1 MKLSFIIRVFFYC
14 FIALTIFFSGIFY
27 LFLHN
32 RIHIEDLLAEH
43 PFGELVYQ
51 YSWNKTNLTEKD
63 ILAGQKIKGQ
73 FTASANRLGGIG
85 IKFNTHNRIN
95 SDSIIFRFKEEGKNV
110 WYYEQVSKTDQIRQE
125 VFWPFGFPPI
135 SNSEGKRYEF
145 EIESVKG
152 TVDDTIAINGSQKT
166 FVAEYTYPKQQ
177 LLDEKQQIPY
187 FVIKKL
193 TLLISNLDNKLHA
206 QIVVLAVLSMVISF
220 IVLQLYAYLAKR
232 LLKKPSLS
240 KLLQLVRSLQL
251 KELYHLTKKLVNIT
265 SIFELLQRFIFVG
278 GKIIIAFLWFI
289 YSTSRIFIRLLLN
302 TLEFLFKKLSAIY
315 RMVPFLII
323 VSFILFFIGL
333 YAVFLD
339 QQVFL
344 QDSAS
349 MTLTGSHKWEKNV
362 FKKGYNIALRP
373 LDEIIALE
381 AGEKINGH
389 FLANYNYLGTV
400 SVGIFDFY
408 RENTDKI
415 IFRLREVGKTQW
427 YYEGKH
433 DTTLM
438 RGNIIWPF
446 GFPPIADSKG
456 KQYEFEI
463 ESTQG
468 KIGNAIALLPI
479 ALLPIEPSFFTK
491 YQYGFSIFIN
501 HPGEIL
507 SFAIGKIYLPF
518 SKIDRPS
525 WVFLIILPL
534 LPLILYLLGLE
545 KIKRIKFAIKS
556 NNGQIFNFELKK
568 EGFQVDDDK
577 DYVELFS
584 KISIV
589 LIAIIVGSSLIYKF
603 ALRTK
608 DLDWFVFEFVAILT
622 ASMFLGL
629 GVLFNKNKI
638 SSNMEKVLRFFIL
651 ITFCIFLVV
660 VFTNKMFEFNFL
672 HYSMFIFLLISFIPI
687 LPVIENHLHKKKKG
701 GYFTV
706 IGKNMVEIL
715 NNRFFLVNVITV
727 FFVISFFF
735 ETLLNTPDRRTYFIV
750 WILSSAFLS
759 YIAFNYQ
766 FIFQSKL
773 RESIP
778 FLKIFKN
785 SALTIICEIILIL
798 ITSFFLF
805 LSIHGYIKNYLF
817 YLHSIFF
824 VGPAQDIIHGKSLLY
839 DTPSQ
844 YGYLS
849 INFISLVQRFIGGT
863 VEIFDRFDTSLY
875 VIFTIIAGFIFYKLT
890 NKRLYS
896 YLLAIMYLGF
906 PTFFSDYRYFI
917 YPSSGPLRF
926 GFGILICFFLLYF
939 PGRIAFFIGT
949 ILSTISVFWSTE
961 TGIYVIPAWIF
972 TCFVIAWKKHG
983 KSTAFVK
990 EMSFK
995 IGALFLCVFIL
1006 GFGIFLKEYR
1016 PQSGLPNFYNYI
1028 QYAQLY
1034 KEGYFSIL
1042 TPLYG
1047 NYYFYVFI
1055 IILGLGIVFHMLTKK
1070 LNSWALPAL
1079 AYITIYNIAI
1089 HSYFVYRSWYSLIIS
1104 NAGFLLIELV
1114 LMYKVLYDT
1123 GKFNTKVLKI
1133 YFGVPV
1139 IIFCTLFVFKSYYNT
1154 TSPIMSVIQY
1164 NFSSLTEKRL
1174 LTSPFLHSVTKDYN
1188 VKDKDIILLSEFDT
1202 FYLSEAK
1209 VKNFLPLNPAVMTFL
1224 LPDWKKKYIDPKI
1237 NKIPNGTLMIF
1248 DPHFQDPDPNVGK
1261 KLTFIKNEIKKMY
1274 DVSLVGQIEDK
1285 TVAQI
1290 YGPPKRKKIEIY
1302 RVNAKK

>member
-1 MKLSFIIRVFFYC
+1 MCYANWCMKLSFIIRVFFYC

-145 EIESVKG
+145 ELESVKG

-220 IVLQLYAYLAKR
+220 IVLQLYAYLA
-232 LLKKPSLS
+232 
-240 KLLQLVRSLQL
+240 
-251 KELYHLTKKLVNIT
+251 KKLVNIT

-468 KIGNAIALLPI
+468 KIGNAIALLP
-479 ALLPIEPSFFTK
+479 LEPSFFTK
-491 YQYGFSIFIN
+491 YQYSFSIFVN
-501 HPGEIL
+501 HPEEIL
-507 SFAIGKIYLPF
+507 SFTSAKIYLPF

-534 LPLILYLLGLE
+534 LPLILYLFGLE
-545 KIKRIKFAIKS
+545 KMKHMQFAIKAN
-556 NNGQIFNFELKK
+556 NNGQIFGLELKR
-568 EGFQVDDDK
+568 ERFQVGDDR

-584 KISIV
+584 KISIA
-589 LIAIIVGSSLIYKF
+589 LITIIVVTRFIYNTF
-603 ALRTK
+603 TPRTK
-608 DLDWFVFEFVAILT
+608 DLDWYVFEFITVLT
-622 ASMFLGL
+622 AGMFLGL
-629 GVLFNKNKI
+629 GVLLNKKKV
-638 SSNMEKVLRFFIL
+638 SFKMERAIRFSVLIIFF
-651 ITFCIFLVV
+651 IFLVV
-660 VFTNKMFEFNFL
+660 VFTNKMFSLNFL
-672 HYSMFIFLLISFIPI
+672 HYSMFLFLFISFIPM
-687 LPVIENHLHKKKKG
+687 LPVIENHLRKKRKG

-706 IGKNMVEIL
+706 IGKNMVEIIT
-715 NNRFFLVNVITV
+715 NRYFLVNIISV
-727 FFVISFFF
+727 FVVISFFF
-735 ETLLNTPDRRTYFIV
+735 ETLLNTPNRRTYFV
-750 WILSSAFLS
+750 TWILSSAFLS
-759 YIAFNYQ
+759 YIAFNYK

-773 RESIP
+773 REHIP
-778 FLKIFKN
+778 LLKIFKN
-785 SALTIICEIILIL
+785 SALSIICKIILIL
-798 ITSFFLF
+798 ITSSFLF
-805 LSIHGYIKNYLF
+805 LSIHPFNKSYIY
-817 YLHSIFF
+817 YLHSVFF
-824 VGPAQDIIHGKSLLY
+824 VGPAQDLIHGKSLLY

-849 INFISLVQRFIGGT
+849 MNFISLVQRFIGGT

-875 VIFTIIAGFIFYKLT
+875 IIFTIIAGFIFYKLT

-939 PGRIAFFIGT
+939 P
-949 ILSTISVFWSTE
+949 V
-961 TGIYVIPAWIF
+961 
-972 TCFVIAWKKHG
+972 
-983 KSTAFVK
+983 
-990 EMSFK
+990 
-995 IGALFLCVFIL
+995 
-1006 GFGIFLKEYR
+1006 
-1016 PQSGLPNFYNYI
+1016 
-1028 QYAQLY
+1028 
-1034 KEGYFSIL
+1034 
-1042 TPLYG
+1042 
-1047 NYYFYVFI
+1047 
-1055 IILGLGIVFHMLTKK
+1055 
-1070 LNSWALPAL
+1070 
-1079 AYITIYNIAI
+1079 
-1089 HSYFVYRSWYSLIIS
+1089 
-1104 NAGFLLIELV
+1104 
-1114 LMYKVLYDT
+1114 
-1123 GKFNTKVLKI
+1123 
-1133 YFGVPV
+1133 
-1139 IIFCTLFVFKSYYNT
+1139 
-1154 TSPIMSVIQY
+1154 
-1164 NFSSLTEKRL
+1164 
-1174 LTSPFLHSVTKDYN
+1174 
-1188 VKDKDIILLSEFDT
+1188 
-1202 FYLSEAK
+1202 
-1209 VKNFLPLNPAVMTFL
+1209 
-1224 LPDWKKKYIDPKI
+1224 
-1237 NKIPNGTLMIF
+1237 
-1248 DPHFQDPDPNVGK
+1248 
-1261 KLTFIKNEIKKMY
+1261 
-1274 DVSLVGQIEDK
+1274 
-1285 TVAQI
+1285 
-1290 YGPPKRKKIEIY
+1290 
-1302 RVNAKK
+1302 